1 MATGQG
7 TAELDFGTLGSEGSN
22 EASVAVTG
30 QTSILSTNAC
40 EAWIMREASTNH
52 TANDQAYMDI
62 FTSITCGVPT
72 DGVGFTIYGTSTEK
86 LTGKLKVRWVWA

>member
-1 MATGQG
+1 MSATGSI
-7 TAELDFGTLGSEGSN
+7 EIDFGALGSSGTN

-30 QTSILSTNAC
+30 QSAILSTSSA
-40 EAWIMREASTNH
+40 EAWIMREDSTNH
-52 TANDQAYMDI
+52 TASDQAYMDI

-72 DGVGFTIYGTSTEK
+72 DGIGFTIYATSTEK

>member
-1 MATGQG
+1 MAAQG
-7 TAELDFGTLGSEGSN
+7 TAEINFGVIGSTGAN

-30 QTSILSTNAC
+30 QSAILSTSAA
-40 EAWIMREASTNH
+40 EAWIMREDSTNL
-52 TANDQAYMDI
+52 TGNDQAYLAT

-86 LTGKLKVRWVWA
+86 LTGKVKVRWVWA

>member
-1 MATGQG
+1 MASGQG
-7 TAELDFGTLGSEGSN
+7 SAEIDFGSGNGTN

-30 QTSILSTNAC
+30 QSSILSTNSA

-52 TANDQAYMDI
+52 TANDQAYI
-62 FTSITCGVPT
+62 AAFTSITCGVPT

-86 LTGKLKVRWVWA
+86 LTGKVKVRFVWA